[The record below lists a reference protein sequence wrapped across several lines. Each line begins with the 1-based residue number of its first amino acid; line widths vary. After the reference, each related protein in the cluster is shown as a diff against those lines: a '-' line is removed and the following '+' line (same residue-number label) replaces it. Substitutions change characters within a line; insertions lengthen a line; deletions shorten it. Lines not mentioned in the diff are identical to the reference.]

1 MSELRRNLISNAG
14 LARAAVDRRIAAMT
28 ASFPDATVT
37 GYEPL
42 VSEMAN
48 HEKDRHV
55 LAAAVR
61 AGAEVIVTANLKD
74 FPTAALAPY
83 GITAVHPDDFL
94 LDQLDLYPRVVLNCL
109 DGQILAN
116 RREPRT
122 IGGLAARLA
131 RCGVPNF
138 AAQVLRH

>member
-1 MSELRRNLISNAG
+1 MNELRRNLISNAG
-14 LARAAVDRRIAAMT
+14 LAPAAVDRRIAAMVT
-28 ASFPDATVT
+28 SFPDASVT

-42 VSEMAN
+42 VPEMGN

-55 LAAAVR
+55 LAVAVR
-61 AGAEVIVTANLKD
+61 AAAEVIATANLKD
-74 FPTAALAPY
+74 FPAAALAPY

-94 LDQLDLYPRVVLNCL
+94 LDQLDLYPRVVLECL

-116 RREPRT
+116 TREPRT